1 MSTGPIADPTWSL
14 PQPLRVARIRREAA
28 AVATFEVTTTSPFVF
43 SAGQFNMLYA
53 FGLGEVAIS
62 ISGDPA
68 AQDRI
73 VHTVRAVGAVS
84 AAIIRLRRNMA
95 VGVRGPY
102 GSSWPVAEGEGND
115 VIIVAGGL
123 GLAPLRPV
131 IYYVLARR
139 QRYG

>member
-1 MSTGPIADPTWSL
+1 MSTGQIADPTWSL

-68 AQDRI
+68 EEDRI
-73 VHTVRAVGAVS
+73 VHTIRGVGAVS
-84 AAIIRLRRNMA
+84 GALTRLRRGG
-95 VGVRGPY
+95 VIGVRGPY
-102 GSSWPVAEGEGND
+102 GSCWP
-115 VIIVAGGL
+115 IGGGGGRGVVVGGRGL
-123 GLAPLRPV
+123 RLAPPR
-131 IYYVLARR
+131 AA
-139 QRYG
+139 